1 MINALFLTLSVLLS
15 ACRNVF
21 SKKTAVTS
29 GDNAQFFLSQTML
42 FFAAGL
48 LMIVFNLDFYKEISA
63 LTVCYGVIYGLLLI
77 SAQWLYTLAL
87 RSGYT
92 SVCSVIYSLGFIVP
106 TIVGTIFWNE
116 EFTIKNII
124 GLVLALSVILL
135 TLKSDN
141 TSSTGSKKFI
151 LFMIVSMLS
160 AGGLGLMQK
169 IQQTS
174 EVSHETGAFLI
185 VGFTVAVICSLIAIM
200 ISKKQYSYNSY
211 ILKKENIFPVLTGM
225 SFGGVNFFNTVL
237 AGRMKSAM
245 FFPVQNIATVIA
257 CTLCGIIVFKE
268 KLNLRI
274 LMILLLGI
282 VTVIIFTI

>member
-1 MINALFLTLSVLLS
+1 
-15 ACRNVF
+15 
-21 SKKTAVTS
+21 
-29 GDNAQFFLSQTML
+29 
-42 FFAAGL
+42 
-48 LMIVFNLDFYKEISA
+48 MIVFNLDFYEEISA
-63 LTVCYGVIYGLLLI
+63 LTVCYGAIYGLLLI

-87 RSGYT
+87 RSGYA

-124 GLVLALSVILL
+124 GLVLALGVILL

-151 LFMIVSMLS
+151 LFMIVSMFS

-185 VGFTVAVICSLIAIM
+185 VGFTVAVICSLTAFL
-200 ISKKQYSYNSY
+200 ISKKQHSYNNY
-211 ILKKENIFPVLTGM
+211 ILQKANVFPVLTGM

-237 AGRMKSAM
+237 AGRMKSAV

-268 KLNLRI
+268 KVSLRI
-274 LMILLLGI
+274 AMILLLGI
-282 VTVIIFTI
+282 ATVIIFTI